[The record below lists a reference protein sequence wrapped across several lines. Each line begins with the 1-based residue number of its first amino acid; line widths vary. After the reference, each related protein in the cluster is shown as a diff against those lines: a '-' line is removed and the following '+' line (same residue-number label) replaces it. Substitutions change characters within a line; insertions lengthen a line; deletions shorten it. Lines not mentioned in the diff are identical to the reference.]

1 MSNVPIKDANE
12 ATRKVDVF
20 TRTEGADTVETQAVA
35 LVDPGTGT
43 PLDLATQTTVAA
55 LLSAAQAIQAAAEA
69 LNAKTNAVDTGA
81 IAGTVALDAPSLA
94 ALESVTVSNMV
105 AQGLTDAELRASAVP
120 VSTPALGEP
129 ADTAATDD
137 TGAFSLVALVKRAL
151 GFWSSLASSVRAT
164 NSPFTDG
171 DKGLL
176 VLGKRRDS
184 DTTLVAD
191 GDYAGFNM
199 DEVGRLKVATQPGSV
214 PAVSG
219 QLMAAGQ
226 TVAIATGRIGT
237 LSIALVGTGL
247 AGHNSIFEF
256 SNDSTDGSNGNW
268 KTVQAVRT
276 DSNIIEPTT
285 GVLAATPAYG
295 WELNVS
301 AYAWFRVRAT
311 AHTGG
316 TAAYTLK
323 PGAYASEPV
332 PSSQTPPLQT
342 FTYTATGAIAINT
355 VAILIDCLNLR
366 SVAVQCTSH
375 GTGGTI
381 TAECSNDGAV
391 WIAYPLMGDS
401 GVVSAAINA
410 VMFRQVNVI
419 SRYLRLR
426 VSVAYT
432 AGTTT
437 LVASGSQQSTFQSSL
452 NVAGTITPGS
462 GTSRIGFVAAPGIW
476 YDDSSTA
483 LAAGASFTGASR
495 DLTVTATA
503 TAMANASTYAKEL
516 RVSAESDQSGTL
528 WLEVSR
534 DNTNWRRVKSVPTAA
549 VTGGAQYAE
558 IVHRPSWRYARFGFT
573 NGATLQTRF
582 SIGSILMAN

>member
-20 TRTEGADTVETQAVA
+20 TRTEGADTVEVQAVA
-35 LVDPGTGT
+35 LVDPDTGT
-43 PLDLATQTTVAA
+43 PLNLATQATVAA
-55 LLSAAQAIQAAAEA
+55 LLTAAQAIQAAADA
-69 LNAKTNAVDTGA
+69 LNAKTTAVNTGA
-81 IAGTVALDAPSLA
+81 IAGTVALDGPSLA

-105 AQGLTDAELRASAVP
+105 AQGLTDQQLRADPVP
-120 VSTPALGEP
+120 VTAASLGEP
-129 ADTAATDD
+129 SNAPATDD
-137 TGAFSLVALVKRAL
+137 TGTFSLIALVKRAL
-151 GFWSSLASSVRAT
+151 SFWSSLASAVRAS

-171 DKGLL
+171 DKGIF

-184 DTTLVAD
+184 DTTIVAD
-191 GDYAGFNM
+191 GDYEGFSM
-199 DEVGRLKVATQPGSV
+199 DEAGRLKVATQPGSV

-219 QLMAAGQ
+219 SITAAGQ

-237 LSIALVGTGL
+237 LSIAMVGAGL

-256 SNDSTDGSNGNW
+256 SNDSTDGESGNW

-276 DSNIIEPTT
+276 DSNIVEPTT

-311 AHTGG
+311 GHTGG

-323 PGAYASEPV
+323 PGVYASEPV
-332 PSSQTPPLQT
+332 PSSQNPPLQEFT
-342 FTYTATGAIAINT
+342 FTQAGAVAINT
-355 VAILIDCLNLR
+355 VVVVIDCQNFRSLAIQCLSMGTSGKVTLEWSNNPAGPWISSYNGVNGGSVTNSLN
-366 SVAVQCTSH
+366 
-375 GTGGTI
+375 
-381 TAECSNDGAV
+381 
-391 WIAYPLMGDS
+391 
-401 GVVSAAINA
+401 SAASLNTA
-410 VMFRQVNVI
+410 VYG
-419 SRYLRLR
+419 RYFRLR
-426 VSVAYT
+426 MSAGAT

-437 LVASGSQQSTFQSSL
+437 FSVMASQSPQPSITQIIGSAGL
-452 NVAGTITPGS
+452 NAGTA
-462 GTSRIGFVAAPGIW
+462 RVGFTAAPGVW
-476 YDDSSTA
+476 YDDSSTV
-483 LAAGASFTGASR
+483 LAAAATFTSASR
-495 DLTVTATA
+495 DLTLTATA
-503 TAMANASTYAKEL
+503 TQFANASTFAKEV

-528 WLEVSR
+528 WMEVSR
-534 DNTNWRRVKSVPTAA
+534 DNVNWRRVKSVPTAA
-549 VTGGAQYAE
+549 VTGGGQYAE